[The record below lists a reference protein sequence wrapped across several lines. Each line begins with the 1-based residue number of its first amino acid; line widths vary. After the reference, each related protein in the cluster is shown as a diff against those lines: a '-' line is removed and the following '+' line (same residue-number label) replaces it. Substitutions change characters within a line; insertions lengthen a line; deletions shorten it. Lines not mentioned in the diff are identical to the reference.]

1 MATQAQISANRRNA
15 QKSTGPRSAKGR
27 ARSAQNR
34 KSHGLSAQP
43 PQARVQA
50 WYGAITGQSSF
61 PLEGE
66 VDPAAYAL
74 AIAEARLE
82 RTLQEE
88 MEPLKEAQET
98 GWQKIKIFHGP
109 GKRAIVENLMLAI
122 TDPEKADP
130 KAIYGS
136 MTREE
141 FPLYRD
147 VVKMLVNTD
156 PGDPKYIAKRS
167 NLMRRYRRAAE
178 AERERAFDHWM
189 KKRPNYQTNP
199 ITP

>member
-50 WYGAITGQSSF
+50 WYGAIIGQSSF

-66 VDPAAYAL
+66 VDPAAYRL
-74 AIAEARLE
+74 AMAEARLE
-82 RTLQEE
+82 GALQGE
-88 MEPLKEAQET
+88 MEPLKEAQEC

-109 GKRAIVENLMLAI
+109 GMRIVAENIMLAI

-130 KAIYGS
+130 KLIYGD

-141 FPLYRD
+141 FPLYRNL
-147 VVKMLVNTD
+147 VKLMVNTD
-156 PGDPKYIAKRS
+156 PGDPKNIVKHS
-167 NLMRRYRRAAE
+167 NQMRGYRRAAE
-178 AERERAFDHWM
+178 VEREKAFDHWM
-189 KKRPNYQTNP
+189 K
-199 ITP
+199 

>member
-1 MATQAQISANRRNA
+1 MATPAQISANRRNA
-15 QKSTGPRSAKGR
+15 QYSTGPRSAKGR

-34 KSHGLSAQP
+34 RSHGLNSQP
-43 PQARVQA
+43 DMDRVHA
-50 WYGAITGQSSF
+50 WYAAITGQSSF

-66 VDPAAYAL
+66 IDQAAYRL

-82 RTLQEE
+82 GALQGV

-98 GWQKIKIFHGP
+98 GWQKVKIFHGP
-109 GKRAIVENLMLAI
+109 GKRAIVENLMLTI

-141 FPLYRD
+141 FPLHMAIVRL
-147 VVKMLVNTD
+147 LVDTD

-178 AERERAFDHWM
+178 VERERAL
-189 KKRPNYQTNP
+189 
-199 ITP
+199 IIG

>member
-50 WYGAITGQSSF
+50 WYGAITGQASF

-74 AIAEARLE
+74 AMAEARLE
-82 RTLQEE
+82 SALQEE
-88 MEPLKEAQET
+88 MDPLKEAQEC

-109 GKRAIVENLMLAI
+109 EMQIISENLYLAI
-122 TDPEKADP
+122 IDPEKADP
-130 KAIYGS
+130 KLIYGT

-167 NLMRRYRRAAE
+167 KLMRRYRKAAE

-189 KKRPNYQTNP
+189 KLVSNPKTNP